1 MSEYQYYEFVAVDR
15 PLTDGEQAEVRST
28 STRARITATSFV
40 NEYHWGE
47 FSGDT
52 SLLMERYYDAHLY
65 VAEWGTHRVMVRV
78 PGDLLD
84 LDVVD
89 DFQVDERLD
98 AWATRTS
105 VVLDFISEDDAG
117 EFDLDADPETWL
129 SAMVGVRAEL
139 AVGDLR
145 SLYLGWLAGYG
156 AWEREESL
164 FDRSAD
170 DDLEPPVPSG
180 LKSLSGAQRALAD
193 FLRLDG
199 DLLAVAAE
207 MSDPIEPA
215 GDGPGGL
222 GAWVAGLS
230 VVEKDRLLV
239 RVAQGEDA
247 RVRWELLRRFGDEN
261 APTTCVAPRRTVAEL
276 LDGAAGRR
284 TERRRRAR
292 TPSREGSG

>member
-1 MSEYQYYEFVAVDR
+1 MSEYQYYEFLAVDR
-15 PLTDGEQAEVRST
+15 PLTDGEQSEVRST

-40 NEYHWGE
+40 NEYHWSG

-52 SLLMERYYDAHLY
+52 NLLMELYYDAHLY
-65 VAEWGTHRVMVRV
+65 VAEWGTHRVMLRV

-105 VVLDFISEDDAG
+105 VVLDFISEDDAR
-117 EFDLDADPETWL
+117 EFDLDADSERWL

-139 AVGDLR
+139 TVGDLR

-170 DDLEPPVPSG
+170 DDLEPPVPPG
-180 LKSLSGAQRALAD
+180 LNALTAAQRALAD
-193 FLRLDG
+193 FLRLDR

-207 MSDPIEPA
+207 TSAPIELVCGRP
-215 GDGPGGL
+215 DGL
-222 GAWVAGLS
+222 GARAARLP
-230 VVEKDRLLV
+230 VVEKD
-239 RVAQGEDA
+239 
-247 RVRWELLRRFGDEN
+247 
-261 APTTCVAPRRTVAEL
+261 APTTPVAPRRTVADL
-276 LDGAAGRR
+276 LDATADRR

-292 TPSREGSG
+292 TSVEDRVR